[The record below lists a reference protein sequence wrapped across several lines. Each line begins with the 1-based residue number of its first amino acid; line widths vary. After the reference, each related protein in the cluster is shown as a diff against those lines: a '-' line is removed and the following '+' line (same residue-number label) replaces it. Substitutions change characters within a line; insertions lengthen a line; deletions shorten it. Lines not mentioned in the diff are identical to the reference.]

1 MKRIVRNI
9 STTTGLKGRRIPK
22 MKRYNILTSLFTAL
36 VYPALSFCQTSFTD
50 ITETA
55 GIDHQFEVYEGT
67 FGGGAVVFD
76 INNDGFEDLFITSG
90 MKPDVLYL
98 NNRDGTFKN
107 IYETSGL
114 DITKNYVTQGAVSAD
129 VDRDGFRD
137 LFITTINT
145 TDSNSVIPRAEN
157 LLFLNNGDLTFR
169 YATEEFGLKE
179 LNSFSTGPS
188 FGDVNADGYPDIFVG
203 NYFQEFTGK
212 LGILKDATI
221 VSANQTAKSYLLLN
235 RNGEKLEDVYEE
247 YGLGHK
253 GFGFGA
259 VFTDFDNDNDLDLL
273 VNQDFGYK
281 AVPNFLY
288 ENLYP
293 WQSFEDVSEK
303 REMDLKENAMGSAV
317 GDYNGDG
324 LLDYFVTNIKF
335 NLLMENQGGEEPF
348 LDKAKESGA
357 YNFAISW
364 GANFADF
371 DHDGD
376 LDLYVANGD
385 LNPNCTPMGNFYFEN
400 DKATFSEKGREVG
413 VNDYGIGRG
422 SVVFDMEND
431 GDLDILVVNQ
441 KPVREY
447 PTTSTTRLF
456 RNDLPK
462 GNWLQVQLKGT
473 ESDRNGLGSRVAISV
488 NNKRMIREIDGGG
501 SSHLSQNS
509 TIAHFGFGDAIKVD
523 SLWVTWLG
531 GKEQLL
537 TGVGVNQIITINEPP
552 DETNYVWYVLA
563 LVLVITITIALYKFN
578 GTGHIKGSP

>member
-9 STTTGLKGRRIPK
+9 STTTVLKGRRIPK
-22 MKRYNILTSLFTAL
+22 MKRINSLTLLFILL
-36 VYPALSFCQTSFTD
+36 VFPAFGVCQTSFTD

-55 GIDHQFEVYEGT
+55 GIDHHFEVYEGT
-67 FGGGAVVFD
+67 FGGGATVFD
-76 INNDGFEDLFITSG
+76 MNNDGFEDLFITSG

-98 NNRDGTFKN
+98 NNGDGTFKN
-107 IYETSGL
+107 IYKTSGL
-114 DITKNYVTQGAVSAD
+114 DFTKNYVTQGAVSAD
-129 VDRDGFRD
+129 VNRDGFRD

-169 YATEEFGLKE
+169 DATEEFGLKE

-235 RNGEKLEDVYEE
+235 RNGEKFEDVYEE

-447 PTTSTTRLF
+447 PTASTTRLF